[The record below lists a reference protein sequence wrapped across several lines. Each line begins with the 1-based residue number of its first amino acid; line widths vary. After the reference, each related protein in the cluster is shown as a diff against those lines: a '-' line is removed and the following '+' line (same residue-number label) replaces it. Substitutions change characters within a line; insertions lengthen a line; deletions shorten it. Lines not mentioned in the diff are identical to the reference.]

1 MSSRGVGAGPEV
13 MSKPPIH
20 GSGWPKS
27 GLDRDGSSLRR
38 IGALLGLPVIGVAVI
53 AVGIGLAVGLP
64 NNTSVVGW
72 NVAWAGFDIALGFVI
87 IATWLLA
94 RRGSIWAIAAA
105 GAMNA
110 FQAVDIWFSL
120 TMFYSLRE
128 RPGILVWAVVFQ
140 PLFAYFTW
148 RFVLRRCPHARV
160 PPTEH
165 GGPRA

>member
-1 MSSRGVGAGPEV
+1 MPET
-13 MSKPPIH
+13 
-20 GSGWPKS
+20 GSDRS
-27 GLDRDGSSLRR
+27 GSAVHR
-38 IGALLGLPVIGVAVI
+38 IGALVALPFIGVAVI

-64 NNTSVVGW
+64 NKTSVVGW
-72 NVAWAGFDIALGFVI
+72 NVAWAGFDIALGLVI
-87 IATWLLA
+87 IATWVLA

-148 RFVLRRCPHARV
+148 RFVLKRAGARLDQQ
-160 PPTEH
+160 PLRSGNDPD
-165 GGPRA
+165 